1 MSTGTS
7 LWALATLGV
16 IMTTNLLFNLIK
28 KDIFSNCSLSTC
40 FNDTRDINNFILN
53 VTVLLEKAYSFVS
66 IIDSK
71 LVGLAVFLIA
81 NIFTGLIN
89 LTIATVRVST
99 SLALL
104 ILFINAL
111 VSTFIPFLVYY
122 LFYRRANKIYQNNYV
137 SSLKC

>member
-40 FNDTRDINNFILN
+40 FNDTRDINSFKLN
-53 VTVLLEKAYSFVS
+53 IENNNSVV
-66 IIDSK
+66 
-71 LVGLAVFLIA
+71 
-81 NIFTGLIN
+81 
-89 LTIATVRVST
+89 
-99 SLALL
+99 
-104 ILFINAL
+104 INAL
-111 VSTFIPFLVYY
+111 VSKFFNITFIYY
-122 LFYRRANKIYQNNYV
+122 LFYHRANKIYQNNYV